1 MHPSSVAF
9 LKFALLSL
17 LLGGADSGLLSRF
30 WRAGGDAR
38 RAAETMPRR
47 DARRAAE
54 TTPRRDARKKD
65 HHLHVHRRKEGS
77 SARAAETPPEK
88 KEETPQTQP
97 ASTNMM
103 TTQRPFAGRAL
114 LAADAFQCRECPGD
128 TFCFQDALTRCP
140 EHAVSANRSDDA
152 GDCSCK
158 AGFWGAAN
166 ASAALACQACPP
178 DFYCA
183 GGAAREAC
191 PAGAHSPAG
200 SPARAGCVCS
210 GMPTTGRDLA
220 GRQCGPCGHSPSLT
234 PLSNTANAAAGSPD
248 HARASP

>member
-1 MHPSSVAF
+1 MRPSSVAFLKLAF

-17 LLGGADSGLLSRF
+17 LLGGADSGLLNRF

-38 RAAETMPRR
+38 RAGGDAPRAGG

-103 TTQRPFAGRAL
+103 TKQRPFAGRAL
-114 LAADAFQCRECPGD
+114 LAADAFQFHECPGD
-128 TFCFQDALTRCP
+128 PFCFQDALTRCP
-140 EHAVSANRSDDA
+140 EHAVSVR
-152 GDCSCK
+152 
-158 AGFWGAAN
+158 
-166 ASAALACQACPP
+166 
-178 DFYCA
+178 
-183 GGAAREAC
+183 
-191 PAGAHSPAG
+191 
-200 SPARAGCVCS
+200 
-210 GMPTTGRDLA
+210 
-220 GRQCGPCGHSPSLT
+220 
-234 PLSNTANAAAGSPD
+234 
-248 HARASP
+248 